1 MAGLGQNIGKGA
13 STGAAIGS
21 IVPGL
26 GTAVGAGIGAL
37 GGLAVGGAQYLKGK
51 QVEEDTTRPEYQIPQ
66 EVLQNLTQAQQ
77 MELQGTP
84 EAQKQ
89 QYLSNLQQGTAYG
102 LSQISSRRGGLA
114 GVAAAS
120 QNLNKGY
127 SNLLAQDASAR
138 IQNQQG
144 LMAQRQNVA
153 NYRDQEFQSNQLNPY
168 YENVA
173 QSQGLMGAG
182 MQNIN
187 TQIGNLGY
195 QGGQV
200 YDAYQ
205 ANKNSGVGSQY
216 SPMGTTTGLNAM
228 GQEVSAMPGILPIN
242 TNQPNTGGFG
252 GFGANLPT
260 AGFTGFTPQSVR

>member
-77 MELQGTP
+77 MELQGIP

-195 QGGQV
+195 QAGQV
-200 YDAYQ
+200 YDAKQGTANPYAGQNAPTGGVTLNPYQ
-205 ANKNSGVGSQY
+205 AHQ
-216 SPMGTTTGLNAM
+216 GLN
-228 GQEVSAMPGILPIN
+228 L
-242 TNQPNTGGFG
+242 QPATFR
-252 GFGANLPT
+252 
-260 AGFTGFTPQSVR
+260 PQ